1 MNTVEKESPLRKLNQ
16 KIQTIAQK
24 YPRVT
29 QILLSP
35 DLRTNASLY
44 FSSGMSLIFT
54 LFCFISGLFG
64 NTRWFM
70 TLGVYNF
77 VLTFLRLIP
86 AIDMRRQLTRPLPAD
101 ERIRHDAR
109 ISQIIGILLLILNL
123 AFIGIISETIIR
135 DHAFHYHPLVMFFMV
150 PFTLINFIIIS
161 VDAFRHRRE
170 GMTLAHTLR
179 VINMNLGLISLYTM
193 QTAVLH
199 TYVSRELLRFI
210 LNLTTSSL
218 IFIAM
223 IRINIRL
230 ILTARKALKTTAES
244 AQ

>member
-1 MNTVEKESPLRKLNQ
+1 
-16 KIQTIAQK
+16 
-24 YPRVT
+24 
-29 QILLSP
+29 
-35 DLRTNASLY
+35 
-44 FSSGMSLIFT
+44 
-54 LFCFISGLFG
+54 
-64 NTRWFM
+64 M

-77 VLTFLRLIP
+77 ILTFLRLIP

-123 AFIGIISETIIR
+123 AFIGIIAETIIR
-135 DHAFHYHPLVMFFMV
+135 DHAFHYHPFVMFIMV
-150 PFTLINFIIIS
+150 PFTLINFIIIA

-170 GMTLAHTLR
+170 GTTLAHTLR

-199 TYVSRELLRFI
+199 TYVSHELLRFI

-230 ILTARKALKTTAES
+230 ILTARKAMNTAAES